1 MATELGGKVAQ
12 GPADNDNEA
21 AAPLPLRLEGNQ
33 REDTYSLLNLMVLCG
48 MKGATKTTNLVRLGL
63 KAQIQWNRPVFSDFP
78 YKAEIC
84 GRTYVPEPMPDE
96 VFVTYGKGIPRNAVL
111 LCDELQEFF
120 DRQSWMSVESKL
132 GVSVFQQIRKLG
144 FLVIGATQFFAY
156 LNTRINEQVDIL
168 VRCRDLRL
176 TPWGINEGIKR
187 GREAILEYYDLCGA
201 FDVRGTARSP
211 RNVHFVTGEPFA
223 EELVFTEAF
232 WKFFASDRLTAI
244 EHRFRKYELRKE
256 RRVVSASFGGPE
268 CSPRE
273 AEAKDAISSLVGE
286 LKGTTSE
293 LIRCGGFNDILRGRG
308 HNISMALQAKI
319 MKEIGYESFKQGGNN
334 RYWYDLSGD

>member
-1 MATELGGKVAQ
+1 
-12 GPADNDNEA
+12 
-21 AAPLPLRLEGNQ
+21 
-33 REDTYSLLNLMVLCG
+33 MVLCG

-96 VFVTYGKGIPRNAVL
+96 VFITYGKGLPKNAVI
-111 LCDELQEFF
+111 LCDEVQEFF
-120 DRQSWMSVESKL
+120 DRQAWMTVESKL

-144 FLVIGATQFFAY
+144 FLVIGATQFFSY

-176 TPWGINEGIKR
+176 TPWGINEGIQR
-187 GREAILEYYDLCGA
+187 GREALIEYYDLCGA

-223 EELVFTEAF
+223 EELVFTEPF
-232 WKFFASDRLTAI
+232 WKFFDSRRLTAI
-244 EHRFRKYELRKE
+244 EHRFRRYEMKKE
-256 RRVVSASFGGPE
+256 RRVVSTSFGGPE
-268 CSPRE
+268 CSPE
-273 AEAKDAISSLVGE
+273 LAEKKDAICQLVGD
-286 LKGTTSE
+286 LKGTTNE
-293 LIRCGGFNDILRGRG
+293 LIRVGQFNDILKSRGYEI
-308 HNISMALQAKI
+308 NMALQSKV
-319 MKEIGYESFKQGGNN
+319 MKELGHESFEKPGQHK
-334 RYWYDLSGD
+334 YWYDLSGD